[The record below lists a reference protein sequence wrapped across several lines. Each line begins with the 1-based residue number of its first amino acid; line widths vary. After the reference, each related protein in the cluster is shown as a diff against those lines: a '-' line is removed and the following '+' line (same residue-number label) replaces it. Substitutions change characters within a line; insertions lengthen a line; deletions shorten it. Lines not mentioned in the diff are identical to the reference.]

1 MCVFV
6 CVSERTTFRN
16 CFSASTMWAI
26 GDVLEK
32 RCLILAHQAKAV
44 PHVRDFTGDKE
55 ERERKTKGKRK
66 KGAAGQC

>member
-1 MCVFV
+1 
-6 CVSERTTFRN
+6 
-16 CFSASTMWAI
+16 MWAI